1 MNVTHMLKELSAH
14 FIRFTE
20 CGLAYGPQGRLFLK
34 NLEEHWF
41 LHCITMSQY
50 NIFLSDKSYSDLN
63 FITNTPMGTIPF
75 GVAVVETSRN
85 EWNQNII
92 STTSKLNS
100 HKTAKVSI
108 FNIDVET
115 KDLYQKIQKDRKLW
129 WRKLA
134 QNPSRFKTTEA
145 KKLKDFNLVDI
156 EAHFSFGTILVERIA
171 YHTDVQKLFSQV
183 ACFFLINS
191 IYATLII
198 IEIIYLERFI
208 FQIDNKKEFTNIQMV
223 EHTVSLDWG
232 CLALLCDAYNTD
244 KSTKMHI
251 HSKLA
256 PHKVALYIKRCDVT
270 NTQNDDF
277 DRFVLYLNNMLR
289 AKGLN
294 TIITSSEQI
303 IDTCIVPF
311 VVSVDRTSLEN
322 GIIHVTNRL
331 TTLNEAIHI
340 TDLVKYVIMHC

>member
-115 KDLYQKIQKDRKLW
+115 KDLYQKIQKDR
-129 WRKLA
+129 
-134 QNPSRFKTTEA
+134 S
-145 KKLKDFNLVDI
+145 
-156 EAHFSFGTILVERIA
+156 
-171 YHTDVQKLFSQV
+171 
-183 ACFFLINS
+183 
-191 IYATLII
+191 
-198 IEIIYLERFI
+198 
-208 FQIDNKKEFTNIQMV
+208 
-223 EHTVSLDWG
+223 
-232 CLALLCDAYNTD
+232 
-244 KSTKMHI
+244 
-251 HSKLA
+251 
-256 PHKVALYIKRCDVT
+256 
-270 NTQNDDF
+270 
-277 DRFVLYLNNMLR
+277 
-289 AKGLN
+289 
-294 TIITSSEQI
+294 
-303 IDTCIVPF
+303 
-311 VVSVDRTSLEN
+311 
-322 GIIHVTNRL
+322 
-331 TTLNEAIHI
+331 
-340 TDLVKYVIMHC
+340 